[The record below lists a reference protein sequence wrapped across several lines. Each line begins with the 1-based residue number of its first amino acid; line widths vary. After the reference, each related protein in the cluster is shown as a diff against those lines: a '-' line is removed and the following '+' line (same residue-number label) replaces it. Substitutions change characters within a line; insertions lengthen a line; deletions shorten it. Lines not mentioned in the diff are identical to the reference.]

1 MVTMKKI
8 RLLNIIF
15 MIAALIATIPL
26 TIEVFGDM
34 NPDIIMISAI
44 IIGIGLA
51 GNLVC
56 VVARAIMES
65 KKQ

>member
-1 MVTMKKI
+1 MKKI
-8 RLLNIIF
+8 HLLNITF
-15 MIAALIATIPL
+15 LIAALIATFPL

-34 NPDIIMISAI
+34 NPDVIKISAI

-51 GNLVC
+51 GNLIC
-56 VVARAIMES
+56 AIIRAIAES

>member
-1 MVTMKKI
+1 MKMPLSCRRFSTLLLISDYII
-8 RLLNIIF
+8 R
-15 MIAALIATIPL
+15 
-26 TIEVFGDM
+26 
-34 NPDIIMISAI
+34 ISAI

>member
-1 MVTMKKI
+1 MKKI
-8 RLLNIIF
+8 HLLNIIF
-15 MIAALIATIPL
+15 LIAALIATVPL

-34 NPDIIMISAI
+34 NPDVIRISAI

-51 GNLVC
+51 GNLIC
-56 VVARAIMES
+56 AIIRAVAES